1 VAYPP
6 ITCCNFNEDG
16 IVDSDINYVPLHFFN
31 QKKARKKAALSINTT
46 C

>member
-6 ITCCNFNEDG
+6 IACCSFNEDG
-16 IVDSDINYVPLHFFN
+16 IIDFDIKFVPLHFFN
-31 QKKARKKAALSINTT
+31 QKKARKKIALSIKTT